1 MLAFAFYLLK
11 VIVCSGI
18 LFGYYWLA
26 LRNKVFHQYNRF
38 YLLGAVVLSLSFPLI
53 QIDIWHNAD
62 SDPTQ
67 AIKLLQVV
75 NNSDA
80 YLDEMAGTAQG
91 NYISTEQAIISI
103 YASMTLGF
111 LFFFIHSLIKIHQL
125 FIQHQHQ
132 FVEQIFLIKTNTK
145 GTPFSFFNYIFWNDN
160 IDPES
165 STGNRI
171 FKHELAHV
179 RQKHSYD
186 KLFINATLVIFWA
199 NPFYW
204 LIRKE
209 LNMIHEFV
217 ADKIAVE
224 DSDTEAFAAMVLQA
238 TYPQHRFNLSNPFFY
253 SPIKRRLMM
262 LTKNKHTKTGYIG
275 RLLVL
280 PLVLFAFAAFT
291 LKAKTFKVNNGNY
304 IGKQITVVVDA
315 GHGGGDIGA
324 ISLQGKIAEKEI
336 TLAIARKI
344 ASINTNKQLN
354 VLLTRDAD
362 IDQSLANRVAV
373 TKNNKADLFIS
384 VHVDA
389 AKDVTSSGMSIWVAK
404 DNFSN
409 ANSSK
414 ILASALIHELGKDQ
428 IFPVMPQPQQREM
441 GIKVLQ
447 DAVCPAVLIEAGN
460 IANEKDLAYLQSP
473 AGIETIARKILAAVE
488 TYANGKQPG
497 KTTLQ
502 LPPVKKTVVTK
513 TKDTVPVI
521 TLKNQQKAL
530 IILDGKTSNHEI
542 LNKID
547 PGNIESVEVL
557 KEAAAIKKYGE
568 KAKYGVVIVTTRP
581 KKIKESAVTKIIVR
595 ADTVNFIEKTPGND
609 IKVKGYKAQPL
620 YIVNGKVQPR
630 DFDIQTISPDEIES
644 VNVLKDQH
652 AIDKY
657 GKEAVYGVIE
667 IKTKDRAVIRETTGI
682 KPGSQPVLKE
692 VIVVGYGSEK
702 SATKQ

>member
-11 VIVCSGI
+11 VIICSGI
-18 LFGYYWLA
+18 LFGYYWLT
-26 LRNKVFHQYNRF
+26 LRNKIFHQYNRF

-80 YLDEMAGTAQG
+80 YLDEMAGTARV
-91 NYISTEQAIISI
+91 NNISTEQAMLLIYGII
-103 YASMTLGF
+103 TLGF
-111 LFFFIHSLIKIHQL
+111 LFFFIYSLIKIHRL
-125 FIQHQHQ
+125 FIQHRHQ
-132 FVEQIFLIKTNTK
+132 FVEQIFLIKTTTK

-165 STGNRI
+165 LTGNRI

-262 LTKNKHTKTGYIG
+262 LTKNKHTKAGYIG

-280 PLVLFAFAAFT
+280 PLALFVFAAFT
-291 LKAKTFKVNNGNY
+291 LKAKTFKADNGNY

-315 GHGGGDIGA
+315 GHGGGDMGA

-362 IDQSLANRVAV
+362 IDQSLANRVAI

-384 VHVDA
+384 IHVDA
-389 AKDVTSSGMSIWVAK
+389 TKNATANGMSIWVAR

-409 ANSSK
+409 TNSSK

-428 IFPVMPQPQQREM
+428 TFPVLPQPQQREM

-447 DAVCPAVLIEAGN
+447 EAVCPAVLIEAGN
-460 IANEKDLAYLQSP
+460 ISNEKDLAYLQSP

-488 TYANGKQPG
+488 TYANEKQPG

-502 LPPVKKTVVTK
+502 LQPVKDTVVTK

-521 TLKNQQKAL
+521 TLKSKQQPL
-530 IILDGKTSNHEI
+530 IILDGKTINHEL

-547 PGNIESVEVL
+547 PDNIESVNVL

-581 KKIKESAVTKIIVR
+581 KKVKENAVTKIIVR
-595 ADTVNFIEKTPGND
+595 ADTVNFIDKTPGND
-609 IKVKGYKAQPL
+609 IKVRGYKAQPL
-620 YIVNGKVQPR
+620 YVVNGKIQPD
-630 DFDIQTISPDEIES
+630 DFDIQTILPENIES
-644 VNVLKDQH
+644 INVLKDQH
-652 AIDKY
+652 GIDKY
-657 GKEAVYGVIE
+657 GKEAVNGVVE
-667 IKTKDRAVIRETTGI
+667 IKTKDKAVLETTEA
-682 KPGSQPVLKE
+682 KPTGKPFLKE
-692 VIVVGYGSEK
+692 VIVVGYGSDK
-702 SATKQ
+702 SAAKQ